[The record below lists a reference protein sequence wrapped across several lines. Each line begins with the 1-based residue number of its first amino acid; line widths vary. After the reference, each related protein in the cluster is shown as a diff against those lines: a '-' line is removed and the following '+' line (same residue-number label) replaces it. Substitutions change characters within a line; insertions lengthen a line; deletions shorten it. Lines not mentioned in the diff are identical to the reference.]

1 MEEKK
6 KRVVY
11 FYDEEVGNYFY
22 APLHPMKP
30 HRIRMAHNLISA
42 YNLLPKM
49 NVYKPHRATVD
60 ELLRYHTP
68 EYIQFLQLAT
78 PDNTQSTTQKLF
90 DKFNI
95 GDDSPVWEGMFE
107 FATISAGGSI
117 SAARHLNAGTSDIAI
132 NWAGGL
138 HHAKKGEASGFCYV
152 ADCVL
157 GILELLER
165 YDLVMYIDIDIH
177 HGDGVEEAFYTTD
190 RVLTVSFHK
199 FGNGF
204 FPETGDV
211 SDIGLGKGK
220 HYAVNVPFKDGID
233 NENFLNMF
241 KPIIRHLIE
250 WYRPQAIFLQC
261 GSDSLT
267 GDRLGTFNL
276 TISGHGECV
285 RFVKEFGIPM
295 LVAGGG
301 GYTVR
306 NVSRCWTYET
316 AILLD
321 EQIDDHL
328 PYHDYLGYYGPD
340 YRLDLVPSNMAN
352 LNTEEDL
359 HDITVSIMESIRH
372 LPCAPSIEMCLK
384 DPVKLLNDSDDSDNE
399 DYDDRL
405 ASRYIRT
412 RIKLNSLWTKE
423 REEEI
428 ENKDIPAPPPKD

>member
-6 KRVVY
+6 KRVAY
-11 FYDEEVGNYFY
+11 FYDEDVGNYFY

-30 HRIRMAHNLISA
+30 HRIRMAHNLICA
-42 YNLLPKM
+42 YGLYNKLHVYRPKKAS
-49 NVYKPHRATVD
+49 VE
-60 ELLRYHTP
+60 ELTRFHTP
-68 EYIQFLQLAT
+68 EYIQFLQMAT
-78 PDNTQSTTQKLF
+78 PDNTQSHSTGLF

-95 GDDSPVWEGMFE
+95 GDDSPVFDGIFE
-107 FATISAGGSI
+107 FCQTSAGGSI
-117 SAARHLNAGTSDIAI
+117 SAARHLNAGTVDYAI

-157 GILELLER
+157 GILELLDR
-165 YDLVMYIDIDIH
+165 YDRVMYIDIDIH

-204 FPETGDV
+204 FPETGSV
-211 SDIGLGKGK
+211 KDIGLGKGK
-220 HYAVNVPFKDGID
+220 HYSVNVPLKDGVD
-233 NENFLNMF
+233 NESFHRIF
-241 KPIIRHLIE
+241 KPTIKHLID

-261 GSDSLT
+261 GGDSLT

-276 TISGHGECV
+276 TIHGHGECV
-285 RFVKEFGIPM
+285 RYVKGFGIPT

-321 EQIDDHL
+321 EEIEENL

-340 YRLDLVPSNMAN
+340 YQLDLVPSNMVN
-352 LNTEEDL
+352 LNTTEELD
-359 HDITVSIMESIRH
+359 SIYESVIESIRH
-372 LPCAPSIEMCLK
+372 LPCAPSIEMTLK
-384 DPVKLLNDSDDSDNE
+384 DPAKLLNDSDDSDDE

-412 RIKLNSLWTKE
+412 RLKINSLYEKE
-423 REEEI
+423 REEVKEDR
-428 ENKDIPAPPPKD
+428 DIPAPPPKD